1 MPTFKLHPIH
11 TLLWGWDVPVLE
23 QAVAYLMR
31 DWQPDSGALD
41 LAKTLIIVPTSEAGR
56 RLKEALARA
65 TDKCDRGASV
75 PWVWTPEQAL
85 SPSQAKQAMA
95 TRMQAQMAW
104 QQALQ
109 KVPLDQLTTLFPKL
123 PEERG
128 WLWQVEMAELLAEL
142 KSILG
147 AGGLSFAEA
156 ELKLPQDNVRWRE
169 LVVIE
174 RAYLKELEAAGFQDS
189 QALKRAV
196 AAEPVLPEGIREVV
210 VLPSPDLPPLL
221 TRWVRACAASG
232 IPVTVATHAPKELSA
247 QFDEIGRPLPASW
260 GDNADVLIPLGAES
274 IHLCH
279 DAAAQAIKALDLI
292 RSTAPQGRVAVG
304 IGDPE
309 PGSVMIEKLRQEG
322 ARVFEPSGV
331 DATRVGL
338 WHVLQQVQSL
348 LASGSW
354 RAFATLLRVP
364 EVREALA
371 PGAGLYLLG
380 AADDLAAKHMPVTLV
395 HAQELL
401 RSHGGVDFPPPS
413 LNQEKRTE
421 AHSIMRQTKAHLTS
435 VVDAMLALLKEMQKQ
450 PLVEAA
456 RAWLLRLYG
465 ERQFDPNHP
474 QEHLTTTLGDS
485 WLGICEQIQEETQRF
500 GLKATT
506 GELLALSLQALRD
519 RPLAEARGEVDLVL
533 QGWLELLWEPA
544 PNLIVAGV
552 NEEHVP
558 GILIAHPF
566 LPDRARESLGLNC
579 QATRFARDAYLL
591 RALAEQRLVNG
602 SLHLL
607 CGQWSDRG
615 DALRPSRLLLLC
627 DDRALPARVGHLFP
641 KDESSAG
648 HSIEPSRSIAWK
660 LCTKIEAPA
669 VETISPSR
677 LRSYLSCP
685 FRDYFTNE
693 LGMAAVDPMKRELAA
708 TEFGTLAHH
717 AFHRLALDEA
727 MKRST
732 NPKEI
737 EEFLVE
743 AARTQMHQLYGKQP
757 APLITIQFEML
768 TQNLRFAAETE
779 AAQRQDGWQIYLAE
793 ESFGSIKDETPL
805 LIEGARLR
813 CKIDRVDRH
822 EKSGHLRVLD
832 FKTSDKAKSPL
843 DAHADKIGS
852 RKKLS
857 EAELWKTFE
866 HSDGQTYLWRDLQLP
881 LYAAALRL
889 RGLSP
894 DAVGYF
900 ALPKSVQET
909 GVQLWADFSDTWI
922 DRALECAAEIVRRQR
937 AGKFWP
943 PADKAWPQSYDEL
956 FLGDITQTV
965 ELL

>member
-1 MPTFKLHPIH
+1 MPSLVPHPIQS
-11 TLLWGWDVPVLE
+11 LLWGWGSPVLE
-23 QAVAYLMR
+23 RALAQLMR
-31 DWQPDSGALD
+31 DWQPESGALD
-41 LAKTLIIVPTSEAGR
+41 LAETLIIVPTSEAGR

-65 TDKCDRGASV
+65 TDKHGRGASV

-85 SPSQAKQAMA
+85 SPPQAHQAAA

-109 KVPLDQLTTLFPKL
+109 KVPLEKLTALFPKL

-128 WLWQVEMAELLAEL
+128 WMWQVEMAELLADL
-142 KSILG
+142 KSTLG
-147 AGGLSFAEA
+147 AGGLSFADVESRV
-156 ELKLPQDNVRWRE
+156 PQDTARWRE
-169 LVVIE
+169 LAVIE
-174 RAYLKELEAAGFQDS
+174 RAYLKELEAAGLQDS

-196 AAEPVLPEGIREVV
+196 AAEPNLPDGILGVLVLPA
-210 VLPSPDLPPLL
+210 PDLPPLL
-221 TRWVRACAASG
+221 TRWVESCAARGLS
-232 IPVTVATHAPKELSA
+232 VTVAIHAPKKLSA
-247 QFDEIGRPLPASW
+247 QFDEIGRPLPAWW
-260 GDNADVLIPLGAES
+260 GEDADVVVPLGAEA

-279 DAAAQAIKALDLI
+279 DAAAQADKALDLI
-292 RSTAPQGRVAVG
+292 RAAAPQGLVAVG

-309 PGSVMIEKLRQEG
+309 AGSVLIEKLRLEG
-322 ARVFEPSGV
+322 VRVFEPSGV

-338 WHVLQQVQSL
+338 WHVLQQMQTL
-348 LASGSW
+348 MAGGSW

-371 PGAGLYLLG
+371 PGAGLDLLE
-380 AADDLAAKHMPVTLV
+380 AADTLAAEHMPVTLA
-395 HAQELL
+395 HARELL
-401 RSHGGVDFPPPS
+401 PAAQAECMS
-413 LNQEKRTE
+413 KRLGAALE
-421 AHSIMRQTKAHLTS
+421 QLAKAIGEMEVLMR
-435 VVDAMLALLKEMQKQ
+435 EMQKQ

-456 RAWLLRLYG
+456 RVWLLRLYG

-474 QEHLTTTLGDS
+474 QDHLTTSLGDA
-485 WLGICEQIQEETQRF
+485 WLGFCEQIQDETRRF

-519 RPLAEARGEVDLVL
+519 KSLTEARGEIDLVL

-544 PNLIVAGV
+544 PNLVVAGV

-566 LPDRARESLGLNC
+566 LPDRVRESLGLPC

-591 RALAEQRLVNG
+591 RALAEQRLTNG

-627 DDRALPARVGHLFP
+627 DDRELPDRVGHLFP

-648 HSIEPSRSIAWK
+648 HGAEPPRSIAWK
-660 LCTKIEAPA
+660 LRPKLEAPA

-685 FRDYFTNE
+685 FRDYFSNE
-693 LGMAAVDPMKRELAA
+693 LGMETVDPAKRELAA

-717 AFHRLALDEA
+717 AFYRLALDET

-732 NPKEI
+732 KPQEI
-737 EEFLVE
+737 GEFLIE
-743 AARTQMHQLYGKQP
+743 TARAEMHRLYGKRP
-757 APLITIQFEML
+757 APLITIQFETL
-768 TQNLRFAAETE
+768 TQNLRYAAETE
-779 AAQRQDGWQIYLAE
+779 AAQRQDGWQIYQAE
-793 ESFGSIKDETPL
+793 WMFGGKEDESPL

-832 FKTSDKAKSPL
+832 FKTSDKARSPL
-843 DAHADKIGS
+843 EAHAEKIGP
-852 RKKLS
+852 RKKLA
-857 EAELWKTFE
+857 EADQWKTFE
-866 HSDGQTYLWRDLQLP
+866 HSDGHTYLWRDLQLP
-881 LYAAALRL
+881 LYAAALRA
-889 RGLSP
+889 RGLRP

-909 GVQLWADFSDTWI
+909 GVQLWEDFGDAWI
-922 DRALECAAEIVRRQR
+922 DRALECAAEIIRRQR
-937 AGKFWP
+937 SGNFWP
-943 PADKAWPQSYDEL
+943 PADKAWAQSYDEL
-956 FLGDITQTV
+956 FLGDIAQTV
-965 ELL
+965 EFQ